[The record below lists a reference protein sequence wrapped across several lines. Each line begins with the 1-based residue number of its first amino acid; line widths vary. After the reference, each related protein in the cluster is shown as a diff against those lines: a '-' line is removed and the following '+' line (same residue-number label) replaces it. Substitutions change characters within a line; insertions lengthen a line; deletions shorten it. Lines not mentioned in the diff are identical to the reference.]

1 MTTNSDKLFIEFVEK
16 QNKREWKKFSPK
28 NYPLEES
35 ERDYFASVLSKVD
48 MICKKKEF
56 NQKKSNGEMSEEEI
70 SFMEKIPYW
79 LID

>member
-1 MTTNSDKLFIEFVEK
+1 MTTNIDQIFEDFIEK
-16 QNKREWKKFSPK
+16 QNRREWKKHSSK
-28 NYPLEES
+28 KYPIDEF
-35 ERDYFASVLSKVD
+35 ERDYFASVLSKAD
-48 MICKKKEF
+48 MICKKNEF